1 MMMYTEHEI
10 ECWYLGLPFEEERRE
25 ATTIEFPY
33 LNDEEV
39 ERIFLGL
46 PLAAA

>member
-1 MMMYTEHEI
+1 MYTEQEI
-10 ECWYLGLPFEEERRE
+10 ECWYIGLPFGEDGKE
-25 ATTIEFPY
+25 ATMIEFPC
-33 LNDEEV
+33 LDDEEV

>member
-1 MMMYTEHEI
+1 MYTDHEI
-10 ECWYLGLPFEEERRE
+10 ECWYLGLPFGEKGKE
-25 ATTIEFPY
+25 AVMLEFPGFD
-33 LNDEEV
+33 DEEV

>member
-1 MMMYTEHEI
+1 MMYTEREI
-10 ECWYLGLPFEEERRE
+10 ECWYLGFPFEEERQE
-25 ATTIEFPY
+25 ATNIEFFY